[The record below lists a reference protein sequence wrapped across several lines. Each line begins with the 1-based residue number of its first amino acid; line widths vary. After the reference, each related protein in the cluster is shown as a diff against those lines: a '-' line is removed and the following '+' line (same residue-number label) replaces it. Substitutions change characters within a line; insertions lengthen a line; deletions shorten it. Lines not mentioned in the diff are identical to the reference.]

1 MEVVIMSSDLFASEP
16 SSLSALVIKFIVPE
30 LDPPIIVPPSDPPT
44 VPGFPGIE
52 NPEKPDAPQS
62 DPPPP
67 QPDISIPAPS
77 VEDPVPPQI
86 PPGPAYAIAQ
96 RPIRHIRKPREIPVL
111 QRWLEHQEFSV
122 VREVN

>member
-1 MEVVIMSSDLFASEP
+1 MSSEQFLASEP
-16 SSLSALVIKFIVPE
+16 SSISTLSIKFIVPE

-52 NPEKPDAPQS
+52 NPNTPDVPQS

-86 PPGPAYAIAQ
+86 PPGPAYAISQ
-96 RPIRHIRKPREIPVL
+96 RPIRHTRKHRELPL
-111 QRWLEHQEFSV
+111 FRRWPEPQKFSLE
-122 VREVN
+122 REVN

>member
-1 MEVVIMSSDLFASEP
+1 MPSDL
-16 SSLSALVIKFIVPE
+16 LTNDSAAVIKFIVPE
-30 LDPPIIVPPSDPPT
+30 LDPPVVVPPSDPPT

-52 NPEKPDAPQS
+52 NPPKPGVPQS

-86 PPGPAYAIAQ
+86 PPGPTYAIAQ
-96 RPIRHIRKPREIPVL
+96 RTIRRPRNPRDEPQIRHFLRRSKSN
-111 QRWLEHQEFSV
+111 FK
-122 VREVN
+122 REVN

>member
-1 MEVVIMSSDLFASEP
+1 MSSDLSLASEP
-16 SSLSALVIKFIVPE
+16 SNLSAVAIKLIVPD
-30 LDPPIIVPPSDPPT
+30 LDPPVIVPPSDPPT

-52 NPEKPDAPQS
+52 NPEKPFVPQS

-86 PPGPAYAIAQ
+86 PPGPAYASVQ
-96 RPIRHIRKPREIPVL
+96 RPNRSIRKPREIPVL
-111 QRWLEHQEFSV
+111 QRWLEPQKFSLE
-122 VREVN
+122 REVN

>member
-1 MEVVIMSSDLFASEP
+1 MSSDLFISRKLP
-16 SSLSALVIKFIVPE
+16 SISTLSLKFIVPE

-52 NPEKPDAPQS
+52 NPNAPDVPQS

-67 QPDISIPAPS
+67 QPDINIPAPS

-86 PPGPAYAIAQ
+86 PPGPAYAHVQ
-96 RPIRHIRKPREIPVL
+96 RTFNHIQKPRDIMPIQRFLEPRMTIHRREI
-111 QRWLEHQEFSV
+111 
-122 VREVN
+122 N

>member
-1 MEVVIMSSDLFASEP
+1 MSSESFLANVP
-16 SSLSALVIKFIVPE
+16 SSISMLSVRLIVPE

-52 NPEKPDAPQS
+52 NPNTPDVPQS

-77 VEDPVPPQI
+77 IEDPVPPQI
-86 PPGPAYAIAQ
+86 PPGPAYAHVQ
-96 RPIRHIRKPREIPVL
+96 KTFKHIQKPRDIMPIQSFLEPRTTINRREI
-111 QRWLEHQEFSV
+111 
-122 VREVN
+122 N

>member
-1 MEVVIMSSDLFASEP
+1 MSSEQFLAGEP
-16 SSLSALVIKFIVPE
+16 SSISTLSIKFIVPE

-52 NPEKPDAPQS
+52 NPNKPEVPQV

-86 PPGPAYAIAQ
+86 PPGPAYAHVQ
-96 RPIRHIRKPREIPVL
+96 RAYKHTQKPRDIMPIQRFLDPRISINQREI
-111 QRWLEHQEFSV
+111 
-122 VREVN
+122 N